1 MDLHGKIINIQ
12 IKSAD
17 IGKAVELG
25 TACDNDLESRLTLV
39 YKIGHRDARHESA
52 ELAVL
57 SQVKTIDIFKSWLE
71 KNNISYDTIDVN
83 EWINEINEE

>member
-12 IKSAD
+12 VNKTAMQIRDEIAPMTGDALVSA
-17 IGKAVELG
+17 
-25 TACDNDLESRLTLV
+25 

-52 ELAVL
+52 KLAVL
-57 SQVKTIDIFKSWLE
+57 SQVKTIDVFKSWLE
-71 KNNISYDTIDVN
+71 KNNISYYTMDVI

>member
-12 IKSAD
+12 ANKTAMQIRDEIAPMTGD
-17 IGKAVELG
+17 ELVL
-25 TACDNDLESRLTLV
+25 A

-52 ELAVL
+52 ELAIL
-57 SQVKTIDIFKSWLE
+57 NQVKTIDVFKSWLE
-71 KNNISYDTIDVN
+71 KNNISYDTIDVV

>member
-52 ELAVL
+52 ELAIL
-57 SQVKTIDIFKSWLE
+57 NQVKTIDVFKSWLE
-71 KNNISYDTIDVN
+71 KKNISFTVSDIA